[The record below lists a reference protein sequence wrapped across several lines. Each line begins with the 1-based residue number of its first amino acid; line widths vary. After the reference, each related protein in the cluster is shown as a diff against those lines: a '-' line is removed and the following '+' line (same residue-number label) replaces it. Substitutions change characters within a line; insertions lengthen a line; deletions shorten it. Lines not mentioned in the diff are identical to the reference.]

1 MLVMVKLFATLR
13 ELFPDL
19 GIGEP
24 MEVKLPDG
32 ASVSDLIEKL
42 EIPPDEVKLVYV
54 NGRLRSM
61 DYVLSEGDEVGI
73 FPPVG
78 GG

>member
-1 MLVMVKLFATLR
+1 MLVRVKLFATLR